1 MNGLCGEVL
10 GEVCGLGVTSIG
22 QLRISRAI
30 RALPSDRKGMA
41 DEEQLHDA
49 RVGAMSRRTK
59 IVATLGPASSEP
71 DQLDRLLSAGVDVVR
86 LNLSHGDV
94 DEHVKR
100 LYAVRDSAARV
111 GRHVAVLADLPGPK
125 VRSGPFPEGGALLR
139 EGTTLRLVPGDGPCS
154 ATVVYVDYPS
164 LLIDLRQ
171 DDGIIVGDGAIVLR
185 VLSVEVD
192 AVVAQVESG
201 GRTRGRP
208 GIHIPAERLR
218 LKTPTEHD
226 LELLEVMKAHG
237 ADFVAVSFVRSARDV
252 AIVKDACGP
261 NGPRVVAKIET
272 ALAIADLDA
281 ILHVA
286 DAVMVARGDLG
297 IECPLEDVPHLQKM
311 IVRASIEAGV
321 PVITATQMLESMITA
336 PAPTRAEVSDVANA
350 VLDGTDAVML
360 SAETAIGHDPE
371 LVVRT
376 MARIAERAEEQL
388 SVDGVPLVDE
398 RTKPIGGLRLTQ
410 GITRAAW
417 FAATEAG
424 AAAILCC
431 TRSGLTARA
440 MARHRP
446 SAALVGLSPDE
457 STLRAMALTWGLQ
470 PLQVETYES
479 TDEMVW
485 FAIETAVRHAI
496 VKTGDIV
503 AVLAGAPDNRS
514 DGETDVLRLVRVR

>member
-1 MNGLCGEVL
+1 
-10 GEVCGLGVTSIG
+10 
-22 QLRISRAI
+22 
-30 RALPSDRKGMA
+30 
-41 DEEQLHDA
+41 
-49 RVGAMSRRTK
+49 MSRRTK

-71 DQLDRLLSAGVDVVR
+71 ADLDRLLRAGVDVVR
-86 LNLSHGDV
+86 LNLSHGTAQ
-94 DEHVKR
+94 EHVER
-100 LYAVRDSAARV
+100 LHAVRASAARV

-125 VRSGPFPEGGALLR
+125 VRSGPFPDGGAFLQ
-139 EGTTLRLVPGDGPCS
+139 EGSAVRLVPGDGPCT
-154 ATVVYVDYPS
+154 ADQICVDYPS
-164 LLIDLRQ
+164 LLVDLRAG
-171 DDGIIVGDGAIVLR
+171 DGVILGDGAIVLR
-185 VLSVEVD
+185 VTEMGPDAAVARVE
-192 AVVAQVESG
+192 AG
-201 GRTRGRP
+201 GPTQGRP

-218 LKTPTEHD
+218 LTTPTDHD
-226 LELLEVMKAHG
+226 LELLEVMKAEG
-237 ADFVAVSFVRSARDV
+237 ADFVAVSFVRAARDV

-261 NGPRVVAKIET
+261 RGPRVVAKIET

-281 ILHVA
+281 ILLVA

-297 IECPLEDVPHLQKM
+297 IECPLEDVPHLQKR
-311 IVRASIEAGV
+311 IVRAGVEAGV

-376 MARIAERAEEQL
+376 MARIAERAEQQL
-388 SVDGVPLVDE
+388 AVDGLPLVGD
-398 RTKPIGGLRLTQ
+398 RVQPIGGLRLTQ

-457 STLRAMALTWGLQ
+457 TTLRAMALTWGLQ
-470 PLQVETYES
+470 PLQVETYAS

-485 FAIETAVRHAI
+485 FAIETAVRNAL